1 MIDACADL
9 LQTRHLAAGGSA
21 SGLPPTVLESRPRLD
36 VIGTTIGPFLGVYAL
51 WGLVEEQVRDIYF
64 VNIALHGSGGG
75 DDWSVDLR
83 RIRFYLILAV
93 VCWVLRQLV
102 SSLNRRVQDRRGR
115 PSSWLTLPGVLL
127 EGLWV
132 FASFLA
138 LAAAGGRLLAWLRTR
153 AVWEFAASTWH
164 SLVAMLP
171 EFSLPF
177 DLTLP
182 RVVAEAGH
190 WFWHSL
196 LPGVGTAILLPLVWL
211 ALTAA
216 VFGWQQRSARDL
228 VAGTPI
234 ESHATRVT
242 ERLSRRQHTVSW
254 RAGHRSLDILTA
266 DLRTKYLPV
275 VDALRLVIRAGPR
288 FLGAYLVL
296 ATLLVTLQ
304 DIAASLI
311 DVAVGPQSVAV
322 SLASQPISDLVVD
335 LVFTTLSVAL
345 YVAAV
350 DRVFTEV
357 SGRTRPVRARSRAE
371 AGR

>member
-1 MIDACADL
+1 MRTLGELLALVTDAGAIWRRRFAIMGFWFCVGFAVHTAGTVGSSVLGSAHAVLATITFVVGVIGVVLALILMIDACGDL
-9 LQTRHLAAGGSA
+9 LQTRQPAAGSST
-21 SGLPPTVLESRPRLD
+21 SGLPPTVLASRPRLE
-36 VIGTTIGPFLGVYAL
+36 VIGATIGPFLGVYAL

-102 SSLNRRVQDRRGR
+102 SSLGRRVQDRRGR
-115 PSSWLTLPGVLL
+115 PSTWLTLPGVLL

-153 AVWEFAASTWH
+153 AVWDFAASTWH
-164 SLVAMLP
+164 HVVAMLP
-171 EFSLPF
+171 DLNLPF

-211 ALTAA
+211 ALTA
-216 VFGWQQRSARDL
+216 
-228 VAGTPI
+228 
-234 ESHATRVT
+234 
-242 ERLSRRQHTVSW
+242 
-254 RAGHRSLDILTA
+254 

-288 FLGAYLVL
+288 FLR
-296 ATLLVTLQ
+296 
-304 DIAASLI
+304 
-311 DVAVGPQSVAV
+311 
-322 SLASQPISDLVVD
+322 IS
-335 LVFTTLSVAL
+335 SWPPCWS
-345 YVAAV
+345 
-350 DRVFTEV
+350 RC
-357 SGRTRPVRARSRAE
+357 RSRRFTDRRRRRTAE
-371 AGR
+371 RRGLARQPAHQ